1 MKIRESRMRTLSAS
15 LLLTF
20 LIFLSCAGGPRIYLN
35 PEADMSFY
43 QKVGVVPFTNLSAD
57 RFAGEKMTSAFVTE
71 LLITEKFDV
80 IERGEFDH
88 VVQQVRSSTSGSPST
103 ELTAEQLKAIGEQ
116 AGVSGIIEGVVKEY
130 EMIRLGQGNYP
141 LISFSVKLVDAPT
154 GRVVWE
160 SNYSTKGGP
169 KLPIISLG
177 ETHTLGELSQKA
189 CRKVVRKFVGK
200 AF

>member
-1 MKIRESRMRTLSAS
+1 MKVRKPRMKFLSGS

-20 LIFLSCAGGPRIYLN
+20 LILPSCAGGPRVYLN
-35 PEADMSFY
+35 PEADISFY
-43 QKVGVVPFTNLSAD
+43 QKVGVVPFINLAAD
-57 RFAGEKMTSAFVTE
+57 RFAGERMTSTFVTE

-88 VVQQVRSSTSGSPST
+88 VVQQIRSSTGGSPST

-116 AGVSGIIEGVVKEY
+116 AGVNGIIEGVVKEY
-130 EMIRLGQGNYP
+130 EMVRLGQGTYP

-160 SNYSTKGGP
+160 SNYSAKGGP

-177 ETHTLGELSQKA
+177 ETHTLGRLAQKV
-189 CRKVVRKFVGK
+189 CRKVVRKFVRK

>member
-1 MKIRESRMRTLSAS
+1 MMTLSAG
-15 LLLTF
+15 LFLTF
-20 LIFLSCAGGPRIYLN
+20 LFLLSCAGGPRIYLN

-43 QKVGVVPFTNLSAD
+43 QKVGVVSFTNLSVD

-80 IERGEFDH
+80 IEKGEFDH
-88 VVQQVRSSTSGSPST
+88 VVQQVRSSTGGSPST
-103 ELTAEQLKAIGEQ
+103 ELSAEQLKAIGEQ
-116 AGVSGIIEGVVKEY
+116 AGVNGIIEGVVKEY
-130 EMIRLGQGNYP
+130 EMIRLGQGSYP
-141 LISFSVKLVDAPT
+141 MISFSVKLVDAPT

-160 SNYSTKGGP
+160 SNYSAKGGP

-177 ETHTLGELSQKA
+177 ETHTLGELAQKA
-189 CRKVVRKFVGK
+189 CRKVVRRFVGK